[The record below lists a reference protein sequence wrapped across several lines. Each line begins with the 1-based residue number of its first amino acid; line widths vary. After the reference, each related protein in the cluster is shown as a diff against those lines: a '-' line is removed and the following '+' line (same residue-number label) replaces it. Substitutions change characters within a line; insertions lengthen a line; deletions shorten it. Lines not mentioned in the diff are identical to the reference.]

1 MKTEPIPAIVTLT
14 AGLVTCIVGIVT
26 HMETARFT
34 KVLLLV
40 LVIFF
45 VIGSVAKI
53 MMDRNFKEMS
63 EDATE
68 GESVPEDEE
77 TGEETEQAP
86 EQKKEEHKE

>member
-86 EQKKEEHKE
+86 EQKTEEHKE